1 MSKTTRAIVWSKPMC
16 PYCDM
21 AKSLLKQKEIEYE
34 ERKIGEGWT
43 KEQLLEA
50 VPGVRS
56 VPQILLDDKLI
67 GGYDQLK
74 EYFKQGEHN
83 V

>member
-1 MSKTTRAIVWSKPMC
+1 MSKITKAIVWSKQMC

-34 ERKIGEGWT
+34 ERKIGEDWT
-43 KEQLLEA
+43 KDQLLEA
-50 VPGVRS
+50 IPGVRS
-56 VPQILLDDKLI
+56 VPQIVLDDKLI

-74 EYFKQGEHN
+74 EYFKQGEQN
-83 V
+83 A

>member
-1 MSKTTRAIVWSKPMC
+1 MSKITKAIVWSKPMC

-34 ERKIGEGWT
+34 ERKIGEGWS

-50 VPGVRS
+50 MPNVRS
-56 VPQILLDDKLI
+56 VPQIILDDNHI
-67 GGYDQLK
+67 GGYQELK
-74 EYFKQGEHN
+74 AFFEKGDN
-83 V
+83 NA

>member
-1 MSKTTRAIVWSKPMC
+1 MSKITKAIVWSKQMC

-34 ERKIGEGWT
+34 ERKIGEDWT

-50 VPGVRS
+50 IPGVRS
-56 VPQILLDDKLI
+56 VPQIVLDDKLI

-74 EYFKQGEHN
+74 EYFKQGEQN
-83 V
+83 A

>member
-74 EYFKQGEHN
+74 EYFKQGEYN
-83 V
+83 G